1 MHVTQNVHY
10 YICARSVDF
19 HLGMKLWT
27 YHKLISLQQWKQTLY
42 HPQSILRLWNR
53 LPPLPPI
60 SMLKGYC
67 LSKRYIT
74 WHQNC
79 CQNLMY
85 DIWIKQYLMYSAL
98 KWERG
103 VCLNYFVDDCRWTTA
118 IVNMHFEV
126 SHSILT
132 LSVLSS
138 DTIAPK
144 QTSFGICI

>member
-1 MHVTQNVHY
+1 MFTIIYMHGQLT
-10 YICARSVDF
+10 ST
-19 HLGMKLWT
+19 LGWNYGHTM
-27 YHKLISLQQWKQTLY
+27 HKLISLQQWKQTLY

-126 SHSILT
+126 SHSIRT

-144 QTSFGICI
+144 QT